1 MASHDRAELCD
12 LTDTYVQ
19 SLLES
24 FLEKDQMG
32 SFRSDG
38 FITLCNTANQKTD
51 KIRKK
56 IIRILTDV
64 NSLFLLM

>member
-12 LTDTYVQ
+12 LIDTYVQ

-38 FITLCNTANQKTD
+38 FITLCNTDNQKTD

-56 IIRILTDV
+56 IISILTDV